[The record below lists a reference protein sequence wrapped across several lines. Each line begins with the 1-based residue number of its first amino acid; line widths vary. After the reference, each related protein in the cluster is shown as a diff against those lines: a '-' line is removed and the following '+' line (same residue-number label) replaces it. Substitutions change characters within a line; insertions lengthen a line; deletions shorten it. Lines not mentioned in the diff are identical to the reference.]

1 MKLNYDRAN
10 EKIKAWAG
18 PLNVLSRL
26 RASMDALG
34 IRHTAYSKSPQ
45 AAQKALKD
53 SYRKSDGLIQ
63 RISYQIPR
71 HMIFVHKG
79 VGKGT
84 PITAVGSTKRKAK
97 PWFNPVIESN
107 IGDLADIVANEL
119 GDEIVNNILI
129 K

>member
-10 EKIKAWAG
+10 ERIKGWAG
-18 PLNVLSRL
+18 PLNVLTKL
-26 RASMDALG
+26 RVAMDTLG
-34 IRHTAYSKSPQ
+34 IKHSANSKSPQ

-79 VGKGT
+79 VGRGT
-84 PITAVGSTKRKAK
+84 PIDKVGTTGRKAK
-97 PWFNPVIESN
+97 PWFNPVIEAN
-107 IGDLADIVANEL
+107 IDDLGDIVANEL